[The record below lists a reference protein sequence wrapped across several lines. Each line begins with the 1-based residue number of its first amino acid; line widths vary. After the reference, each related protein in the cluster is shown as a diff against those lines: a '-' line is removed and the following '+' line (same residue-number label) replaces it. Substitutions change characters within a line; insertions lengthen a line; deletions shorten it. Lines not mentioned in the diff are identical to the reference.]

1 METAVATVLSKIDGI
16 TALKEEQLTA
26 LEGVLEGKDVFAL
39 LPTGYGKSLIFQI
52 APLVAELQDCTDWL
66 KLKVHHAKGGTMGG
80 TRATV

>member
-52 APLVAELQDCTDWL
+52 ARCSQRRDHGRDTGNSLSKSERRQV
-66 KLKVHHAKGGTMGG
+66 GG
-80 TRATV
+80 